1 MSPDPL
7 SDVLELVQARCSL
20 SGRFVA
26 GGPWARRFSNLHAIK
41 FCAAIEGSCWC
52 DIDGMGAP
60 ALFEAGDVL
69 VTNGTRSLLL
79 ASDPERLATAETTP
93 VERDSEGVYR
103 LGTGRSFVMLGG
115 MVHIDDRRQSLLLDG
130 LPPMLH
136 VKGTTPEAATI
147 GWLLEQLTREMEH
160 TDRPGRTVILADL
173 AQLLFVNTLRTYLA
187 HAPDRDAGWL
197 KGLGDRRLACALSRM
212 HAEPQRPWGL
222 GDLAKAAGMSRT
234 SFAVRF
240 RDVMGIRRWLTS
252 PIGACMWSSADCW
265 RGRPSPKSRMR
276 PATRPKAHSATRSSA
291 LWESHQGDIAKPR
304 MRWMKHRAMTTGM
317 RRSQAHFER
326 PESRQLINRGCCWT
340 SVA

>member
-1 MSPDPL
+1 MLNRAAFMRDSSLMSPDPL

-20 SGRFVA
+20 SGRFIA

-60 ALFEAGDVL
+60 TRFEVGDVL

-79 ASDPERLATAETTP
+79 ASDPEWLATAETIP
-93 VERDSEGVYR
+93 VERDSAGIYR
-103 LGTGRSFVMLGG
+103 LGTGSSFVMLGG
-115 MVHIDDRRQSLLLDG
+115 MVHVDDRRQSLLLDG

-136 VKGTTPEAATI
+136 VKGTTPEAASI

-160 TDRPGRTVILADL
+160 TARPGRTVLLAGL

-187 HAPDRDAGWL
+187 HASEHDAGWL
-197 KGLGDRRLACALSRM
+197 KGLSDRHLASALSRM

-240 RDVMGIRRWLTS
+240 REVMGMPPLAYLTNWRMHVAERRLLAGATVAEVAEATGYTS
-252 PIGACMWSSADCW
+252 ESAF
-265 RGRPSPKSRMR
+265 
-276 PATRPKAHSATRSSA
+276 
-291 LWESHQGDIAKPR
+291 SHAFK
-304 MRWMKHRAMTTGM
+304 RAMG
-317 RRSQAHFER
+317 
-326 PESRQLINRGCCWT
+326 
-340 SVA
+340 VAPGRYRKATDAVIEAQSDGHEYAPIAGAF